1 MQPSRLRPRVRKIGL
16 ELSDSLISTGARIN
30 TEFSLGAPGENGFEL
45 SAKANKWLRYMEK
58 QRKKPILVNFL
69 ENV

>member
-1 MQPSRLRPRVRKIGL
+1 MGS
-16 ELSDSLISTGARIN
+16 RIN

>member
-1 MQPSRLRPRVRKIGL
+1 VQPSRLRLRVRKIGL
-16 ELSDSLISTGARIN
+16 ELSDSLFSTGSRIN